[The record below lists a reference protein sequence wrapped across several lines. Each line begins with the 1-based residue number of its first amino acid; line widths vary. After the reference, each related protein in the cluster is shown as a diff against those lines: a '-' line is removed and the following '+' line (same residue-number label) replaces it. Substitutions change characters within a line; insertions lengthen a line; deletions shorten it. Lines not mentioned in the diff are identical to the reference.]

1 MKKFSIAAV
10 ALVLVLGI
18 SYMNANSAT
27 YKEAINKETRLTGKN
42 SKGTETGRVSA
53 LTMKKFNQN
62 FGSVTNTVWEKSKSL
77 DKVTFVKGGTKKVAY
92 YNSSSRLV
100 GTGSTG
106 SASGIPLQTMTDL
119 KSQYKD
125 YTVGS
130 VIFFDRNESNAIS
143 KLVYGTQLKEEN
155 YLVELTSNLK
165 TIVVQVKVKGGS
177 AVIDQI

>member
-27 YKEAINKETRLTGKN
+27 YKEAINKETRLAGEN

-53 LTMKKFNQN
+53 MTIKKFNQN
-62 FGSVTNTVWEKSKSL
+62 FGSVANTVWEKSKSL
-77 DKVTFVKGGTKKVAY
+77 DKVSFVKDGAKRVAY
-92 YNSSSRLV
+92 YNSASRLV
-100 GTGSTG
+100 GTGSTE
-106 SASGIPLQTMTDL
+106 SASGIPMQTMAAL
-119 KSQYKD
+119 KSKYKE

-143 KLVYGTQLKEEN
+143 KLVYGTQLREEN

-165 TIVVQVKVKGGS
+165 TIVVQVNVKGGN
-177 AVIDQI
+177 AVINQI